1 MLLRNDSVLP
11 ARYDCELCAIS
22 EIIRDPPKILL
33 EPIDFVFQSLF
44 FLPVNRFWGSPKKN
58 TPLLLPLG
66 IMREIVKD
74 FDEFEVEKL
83 EYLKNPRKIRILGI

>member
-11 ARYDCELCAIS
+11 ASYECELCAIS
-22 EIIRDPPKILL
+22 EIIRDPQTNLL

-74 FDEFEVEKL
+74 SYGL
-83 EYLKNPRKIRILGI
+83 ERENPEH